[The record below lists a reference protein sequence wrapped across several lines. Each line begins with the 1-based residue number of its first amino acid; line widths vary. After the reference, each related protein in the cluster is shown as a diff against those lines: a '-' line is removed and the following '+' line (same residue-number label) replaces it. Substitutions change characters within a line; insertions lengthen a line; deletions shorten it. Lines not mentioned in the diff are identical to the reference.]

1 MPSTAAILV
10 KAVFLI
16 TAAIVPLARA
26 DFSRPVVAVFSH
38 PLNSTHDFIAASY
51 VKYLESGGARALRVP
66 YNATKDEIEAIYE
79 QTNGMFFPGGG
90 CDLPQSAR
98 YLWSLK
104 LKGEMEEGDV
114 YPAWGTCLGFEWIN
128 QLVSED
134 DSIIA
139 THFNAEN
146 ISLALDMTGEDSR
159 MMPNGGVV
167 SADGTFMTDV
177 GKLAS
182 TYEIT
187 MNMHA
192 HGVSVADFMDSEK
205 LSSTFTLISTNKDL
219 DGKEFV
225 STIESKDAGS
235 PIYATQWHPEKNTF
249 EYGTVGDGDVPY
261 ITTVHSAE
269 SVRLANELAMFFGAE
284 VRRSTH
290 TYDGSLPLAIDE
302 RVGVRRKSDESG

>member
-1 MPSTAAILV
+1 MTYDKSSTLS
-10 KAVFLI
+10 
-16 TAAIVPLARA
+16 T
-26 DFSRPVVAVFSH
+26 RPVVAVFSH

-66 YNATKDEIEAIYE
+66 YNASTDEIEAIYE
-79 QTNGMFFPGGG
+79 QTNGIFFPGGG

-98 YLWSLK
+98 DLWSLK
-104 LKGEMEEGDV
+104 LKGEEEGDV

-146 ISLALDMTGEDSR
+146 ISLALDLTGEDSR
-159 MMPNGGVV
+159 MMPIGGVE
-167 SADGTFMTDV
+167 SADGTFTMDV

-182 TYEIT
+182 TYDIT

-192 HGVSVADFMDSEK
+192 HGVSVSDFKNSDK

-219 DGKEFV
+219 DGKVRRLPPTHLEKARSNAIFAGRISCPRSNPRTRTAP
-225 STIESKDAGS
+225 ST
-235 PIYATQWHPEKNTF
+235 P
-249 EYGTVGDGDVPY
+249 
-261 ITTVHSAE
+261 HSGIPRRTPLSTA
-269 SVRLANELAMFFGAE
+269 RLATRTFPTSPL
-284 VRRSTH
+284 STPP
-290 TYDGSLPLAIDE
+290 SL
-302 RVGVRRKSDESG
+302 